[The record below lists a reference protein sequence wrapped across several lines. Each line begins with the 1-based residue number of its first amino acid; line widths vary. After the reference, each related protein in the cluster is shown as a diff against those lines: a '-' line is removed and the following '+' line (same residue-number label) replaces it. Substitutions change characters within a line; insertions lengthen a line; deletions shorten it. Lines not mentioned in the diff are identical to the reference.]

1 MVATLTKLE
10 GRLLKKDEDAT
21 VETTPKPIMT
31 LIYKPLRKQLSLRP
45 SHEPSHPHSKPQI

>member
-21 VETTPKPIMT
+21 VETTPKPIMI
-31 LIYKPLRKQLSLRP
+31 LILKPFRKLSLRP
-45 SHEPSHPHSKPQI
+45 AHEPSHPHSKP